1 MLAQNNYFIYNAFIV
16 NEGKIFQGDVLI
28 QHGIIKGIYKEKSPV
43 EDILME
49 NDTMFVDASGRYLIP
64 GVIDTHVHFRE
75 PGLTHKGCFLSESK
89 AAVAGGVT
97 SVMDMPNV
105 IPQTTSCAT
114 WEERMQLAKDKMYTN
129 YSFYIAATDANS
141 DEIKALDKHKV
152 CGIKLFL
159 GSSTGN
165 MLIADN
171 HVLENLLQTH
181 TVPLVAHCE
190 DEAMIHAN
198 IEQMKATYGEHI
210 PIEKHPVIRSAE
222 ACYLST
228 EKIINLAKKH
238 HSQIHILHVSTTD
251 ELALFTSDY
260 PEITAEVCV
269 AYLFLDDT
277 QYASKGTSMKCN
289 PAIKTKEDKKALLQA
304 LNNGIAYSI
313 ASDHAPH
320 TLEEKNNTYLKAPSG
335 MPGVQHILPLMLEF
349 YFTKEMKLQT
359 IVEKMCHAPA
369 RLFQIENRGFIKE
382 DFQADLVLLDLDK
395 TSSIAKDSLYYQC
408 RWSPFEGMLL
418 HSSIEKTFVN
428 GEMVYDQGD
437 FAPKPSGKPLYFKR

>member
-1 MLAQNNYFIYNAFIV
+1 MLAQNNFFIYNAFIV
-16 NEGKIFQGDVLI
+16 NEGKIFKGDVLI

-49 NDTMFVDASGRYLIP
+49 NDTMLVDASDKYLIP

-89 AAVAGGVT
+89 AAVVGGVT

-105 IPQTTSCAT
+105 IPQTTSIAN
-114 WEERMQLAKDKMYTN
+114 WEERMQSAKDKMYTN
-129 YSFYIAATDANS
+129 YSFYIAATDANA
-141 DEIKALDKHKV
+141 DEIKAVDKNHV
-152 CGIKLFL
+152 GGIKLFL

-181 TVPLVAHCE
+181 TVPLVSHCE
-190 DEAMIHAN
+190 DEAMIRAN
-198 IEQMKATYGEHI
+198 TEQMKKTYGDDI

-222 ACYLST
+222 ACFLST
-228 EKIINLAKKH
+228 ERIIKLAKKH
-238 HSQIHILHVSTTD
+238 RSQIHILHVSTTG

-260 PEITAEVCV
+260 PKITAEVCV
-269 AYLFLDDT
+269 AYLFLDDS
-277 QYASKGTSMKCN
+277 QYTSKGTYMKCN

-304 LNNGIAYSI
+304 LNNGIVYNI

-320 TLEEKNNTYLKAPSG
+320 TMEEKNNTYLKAPSG

-369 RLFQIENRGFIKE
+369 RLFQIEKRGFIKE
-382 DFQADLVLLDLDK
+382 DFQADLVLLDFNK
-395 TSSIAKDSLYYQC
+395 TSLITKDSLYYQC
-408 RWSPFEGMLL
+408 GWSPFEGMLL

-428 GEMVYDQGD
+428 GEMVYDNGK
-437 FAPKPSGKPLYFKR
+437 FARKPTGKPLYFNR

>member
-1 MLAQNNYFIYNAFIV
+1 M
-16 NEGKIFQGDVLI
+16 
-28 QHGIIKGIYKEKSPV
+28 
-43 EDILME
+43 
-49 NDTMFVDASGRYLIP
+49 
-64 GVIDTHVHFRE
+64 
-75 PGLTHKGCFLSESK
+75 
-89 AAVAGGVT
+89 
-97 SVMDMPNV
+97 
-105 IPQTTSCAT
+105 
-114 WEERMQLAKDKMYTN
+114 
-129 YSFYIAATDANS
+129 
-141 DEIKALDKHKV
+141 
-152 CGIKLFL
+152 
-159 GSSTGN
+159 
-165 MLIADN
+165 
-171 HVLENLLQTH
+171 
-181 TVPLVAHCE
+181 
-190 DEAMIHAN
+190 
-198 IEQMKATYGEHI
+198 
-210 PIEKHPVIRSAE
+210 
-222 ACYLST
+222 
-228 EKIINLAKKH
+228 
-238 HSQIHILHVSTTD
+238 
-251 ELALFTSDY
+251 ALFTSDY